1 MAIGLG
7 FIIAIILLKYKPTY
21 EVTLSGEK
29 MGYVNSETRFED
41 KIKSEIIEMEGKN
54 IYFVSLDNMPSYEF
68 KLVDRTQETNE
79 DEILLALKDD
89 AKIMY
94 KYYAVILNDETQAF
108 VDSLEEAE
116 QTVNQIKEEHKDEEI
131 TLDLKI
137 SENYTENINE
147 VSIETIQVAQ
157 AQVEEKVTA
166 LIEEEEKSKLPS
178 INGITLAV
186 VPVSGRVTSRYG
198 AVSRIR
204 SGAHTG
210 TDIACTTGTDIKV
223 VADGTVTF
231 AQRNGSY
238 GNLIK
243 VDHGNGVETWY
254 AHCSKLYATVG
265 QQVKAGDVIAA
276 VGSTGNSTG
285 PHLHLEIR
293 VDGVAINPQKYFYK

>member
-1 MAIGLG
+1 M
-7 FIIAIILLKYKPTY
+7 
-21 EVTLSGEK
+21 
-29 MGYVNSETRFED
+29 
-41 KIKSEIIEMEGKN
+41 
-54 IYFVSLDNMPSYEF
+54 
-68 KLVDRTQETNE
+68 
-79 DEILLALKDD
+79 
-89 AKIMY
+89 
-94 KYYAVILNDETQAF
+94 
-108 VDSLEEAE
+108 
-116 QTVNQIKEEHKDEEI
+116 
-131 TLDLKI
+131 
-137 SENYTENINE
+137 
-147 VSIETIQVAQ
+147 
-157 AQVEEKVTA
+157 
-166 LIEEEEKSKLPS
+166 
-178 INGITLAV
+178 
-186 VPVSGRVTSRYG
+186 
-198 AVSRIR
+198 VSRIR

-293 VDGVAINPQKYFYK
+293 VDGVAINPQKYLYN